1 MLIGDNGNV
10 KYCKKNTGKY
20 FIEGDKRVV
29 EIPLKEDENPETLL
43 SSKRIF
49 SKWLEEKIDK
59 IDTDDTLVETF
70 FN

>member
-1 MLIGDNGNV
+1 
-10 KYCKKNTGKY
+10 
-20 FIEGDKRVV
+20 V